1 MKTKILSVD
10 HEKDYKLRSAILKGQ
25 SVTIYVLYCV
35 ETYPI
40 KYINTFCLIF
50 PQEPVSAVT
59 PPPTKENNHNPC
71 LSIFSA

>member
-1 MKTKILSVD
+1 MTPQKKRAYGIKHMKTKILSVD

-40 KYINTFCLIF
+40 KYINTFAL
-50 PQEPVSAVT
+50 
-59 PPPTKENNHNPC
+59 
-71 LSIFSA
+71 FSHKNLCQQ